1 LLFFKQLTKYF
12 ITIDKIVKIEDNVS
26 VNIKFLYE
34 RRNTMTTKEFYDK
47 LAQDAALAEKFKTCK
62 TPDAAYAMAKDNGC
76 SDAMDAFVKVS
87 EELNAKYK
95 EMSPEEVDSV
105 TAAGTETTATTV
117 TTVTASASAVCAAV

>member
-1 LLFFKQLTKYF
+1 M
-12 ITIDKIVKIEDNVS
+12 EENVFVS
-26 VNIKFLYE
+26 LSILYE
-34 RRNTMTTKEFYDK
+34 RGNFMTTKEFYDK
-47 LAQDAALAEKFKTCK
+47 LAQDSALAEKFKACK
-62 TPDAAYAMAKDNGC
+62 TPDEAYSVAKDNGC

-117 TTVTASASAVCAAV
+117 TTITASASAVCAAV